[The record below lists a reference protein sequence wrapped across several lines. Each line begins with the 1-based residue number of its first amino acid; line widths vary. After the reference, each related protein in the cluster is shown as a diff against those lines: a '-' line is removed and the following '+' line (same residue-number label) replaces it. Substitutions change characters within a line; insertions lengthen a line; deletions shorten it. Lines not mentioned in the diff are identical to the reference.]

1 MQIVK
6 CNSEQVFKSQLNSSP
21 SKAQYSFPKAKRF
34 QEEKL
39 NE

>member
-1 MQIVK
+1 MNTIK
-6 CNSEQVFKSQLNSSP
+6 CNSEEVFKSQLNNSH

-34 QEEKL
+34 DPSKI